1 MSKIV
6 VDLDAYVIDN
16 SHKVFKCSPGK
27 TYRFYREVRRTKT
40 VFLDIRGLDALPEDT
55 ALWKDADILKLIA
68 DDRWSRELESREKGN
83 EPVGT
88 EGVGRADRTRLGF
101 LKGLLFEAKKGD
113 LIVVP
118 VDGYNKDVLIGEV
131 LDDAGDVRRIEATDD
146 EDTFTY
152 LGRRVEWRAAM
163 PKRFLDEDLIKA
175 IHTQTAF
182 FLLGRSLYEGI
193 YRLAFGNFIF
203 DGQFVSEFKTTK
215 ERFTAEDHAVV
226 STWINGLDVLYNS
239 PEFQASAPSSKNLPS
254 FFELGLKKLD
264 DDISAEV
271 KIDIQSPGEIFVKT
285 AGPFALALMAMFA
298 LSGCDSK
305 AVIDN
310 GVTVKLK
317 TVGSADGGGNAVSD
331 CVNAMAIALGQS
343 RLDQQCSLGKRAHED
358 AKLTTAATLKSSG
371 KGSK

>member
-6 VDLDAYVIDN
+6 VDLDAYVIDS

-40 VFLDIRGLDALPEDT
+40 VFLDIRGLDALPQDT
-55 ALWKDADILKLIA
+55 SLWKDDDILKLIA
-68 DDRWSRELESREKGN
+68 DDRWARELESREKGN
-83 EPVGT
+83 EPVGS
-88 EGVGRADRTRLGF
+88 EGVGRADKTRLGF

-146 EDTFTY
+146 EDTFVY
-152 LGRRVEWRAAM
+152 LGRRVEWRAAT
-163 PKRFLDEDLIKA
+163 PKRFLEDDLITA

-182 FLLGRSLYEGI
+182 FLLGRNLYEGI

-203 DGQFVSEFKTTK
+203 DGNFVSEFKTSK

-239 PEFQASAPSSKNLPS
+239 PEFHASSAIKNLPS
-254 FFELGLKKLD
+254 FFELGLKQLD

-298 LSGCDSK
+298 LSACDSK
-305 AVIDN
+305 AIVDN
-310 GVTVKLK
+310 GVTVNLK
-317 TVGSADGGGNAVSD
+317 TVGSADGGGAAVSD
-331 CVNAMAIALGQS
+331 CVNAMVIALGQS
-343 RLDQQCSLGKRAHED
+343 RLDQECSLGKRASED
-358 AKLTTAATLKSSG
+358 AKLTTPATLKSG
-371 KGSK
+371 KKGSN